1 MADTIY
7 TPDGKAH
14 VLMGSTTAETLVRE
28 YAGND
33 LGDILHALEEC
44 NAYEEARAETDLG
57 AYEASLE
64 HWRRMA
70 QDWVDELRDIV
81 ADAPLR
87 STTKARMAEGIKEVI
102 ESIEIEL

>member
-14 VLMGSTTAETLVRE
+14 VLIGSTTAETLVRE

-70 QDWVDELRDIV
+70 QDWVDELGDLIQHLAGRV
-81 ADAPLR
+81 TRAEL
-87 STTKARMAEGIKEVI
+87 SLQLMALKSSVEE
-102 ESIEIEL
+102 EL